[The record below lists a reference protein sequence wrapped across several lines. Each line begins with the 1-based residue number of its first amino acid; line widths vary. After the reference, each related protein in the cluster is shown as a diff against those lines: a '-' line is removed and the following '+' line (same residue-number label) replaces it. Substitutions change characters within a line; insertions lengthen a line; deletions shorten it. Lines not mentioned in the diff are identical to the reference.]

1 MADFYPGFNRIQ
13 IGGANPGAQGAGG
26 FAKLGDMVG
35 GGGEVAAQQ
44 AGAKAGY
51 VGAETINAIA
61 QARQRQQEAQSREQI
76 GGMLDDPSSP
86 VSQTLKGVG
95 LSDGERSIA
104 AEQVR
109 GGMPMGDIVSS
120 LLKNHTAIAA
130 ATGAPNTGGLL
141 AGQAPAEAIKSVT
154 PSAGVPQPNPLGLNV
169 AGGPQNIAPT
179 QAHLGA
185 ETSEL
190 GAKANLETQEA
201 EHPEKFHP
209 SYGLGATGMTMD
221 DPGWAAHV
229 KGVANGTIQP
239 TPTSGR
245 TAAIGIAE
253 QRDVMALNP
262 NYHGY
267 DFSANAREAGAVQ
280 GSQTSLNTDSS
291 INRVGQHLQTL
302 REAVSELHNGDVQPS
317 NWLVQKFHELG
328 GSGNPT
334 KVSEIAQ
341 FIGAEAMKSAA
352 QMSAGTKEEREGIS
366 AGLAVHNSPDQFN
379 QDIGAIANLVKGQ
392 VTARE
397 QQWKQTGHTDSY
409 VMRNLAPST
418 RQSLGIADEAAAPA
432 AKPGGAPAAPANQK
446 APGNGLPSVTDIDAE
461 LKRRGVQ

>member
-13 IGGANPGAQGAGG
+13 IGGANPGAQGAAG

-86 VSQTLKGVG
+86 VSQTLQGVG
-95 LSDGERSIA
+95 VGDGERAVA
-104 AEQVR
+104 AASVR
-109 GGMPMGDIVSS
+109 GGMPLGDIVGQ
-120 LLKNHTAIAA
+120 LLKNHNAMTVM
-130 ATGAPNTGGLL
+130 GNGPNTGSAL
-141 AGQAPAEAIKSVT
+141 AAQAPAEAIKSVT

-169 AGGPQNIAPT
+169 AGGPQNIGQT
-179 QAHLGA
+179 SAHLGA

-190 GAKANLETQEA
+190 NAKAGLERNEQVN
-201 EHPEKFHP
+201 PQLYHP
-209 SYGLGATGMTMD
+209 SYNGLGATQMTMD
-221 DPGWAAHV
+221 DPAWAAHIQ
-229 KGVANGTIQP
+229 GVASGKIQP

-245 TAAIGIAE
+245 TAAIGVAE

-280 GSQTSLNTDSS
+280 GGQTSLNTDSS

-352 QMSAGTKEEREGIS
+352 QVNAGTKEERNGIS

-397 QQWKQTGHTDSY
+397 QQWKQAGHTDSY

-418 RQSLGIADEAAAPA
+418 RQSLGIADEAAGTTAPKSGA
-432 AKPGGAPAAPANQK
+432 NAPKLSDADQALVNKWSKGGGQ
-446 APGNGLPSVTDIDAE
+446 
-461 LKRRGVQ
+461 

>member
-13 IGGANPGAQGAGG
+13 IGGANPGAQGAAG

-51 VGAETINAIA
+51 VGAETMNAIA
-61 QARQRQQEAQSREQI
+61 QARQRQQEAQSRQQI
-76 GGMLDDPSSP
+76 GNMLDDDNSP
-86 VSQTLKGVG
+86 VSQTLAAAGVTK
-95 LSDGERSIA
+95 GERA
-104 AEQVR
+104 TNAEMVR
-109 GGMPMGDIVSS
+109 GGMPMGDIVGSI
-120 LLKNHTAIAA
+120 LKNHQGLATMANGALGNVGPQLAA
-130 ATGAPNTGGLL
+130 A
-141 AGQAPAEAIKSVT
+141 APAEAIKSVT

-185 ETSEL
+185 ETGEL
-190 GAKANLETQEA
+190 NAKAGLEHNEQVNPQLYHPNMGVGNMNPDDLEA
-201 EHPEKFHP
+201 
-209 SYGLGATGMTMD
+209 YAQ
-221 DPGWAAHV
+221 
-229 KGVANGTIQP
+229 GVAHGTLPPP
-239 TPTSGR
+239 TPGSRMFLAFGPQIFKR
-245 TAAIGIAE
+245 AE
-253 QRDVMALNP
+253 EINP
-262 NYHGY
+262 NYRGY
-267 DFSANAREAGAVQ
+267 DFAANSREATGVQ
-280 GSQTSLNTDSS
+280 GGQTALNTDSS

-392 VTARE
+392 VTARD